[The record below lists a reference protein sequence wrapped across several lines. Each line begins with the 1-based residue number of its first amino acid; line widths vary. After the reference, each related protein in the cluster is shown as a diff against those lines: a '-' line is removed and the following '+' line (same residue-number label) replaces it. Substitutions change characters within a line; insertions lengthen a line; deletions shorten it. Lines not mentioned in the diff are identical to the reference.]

1 MLTKSKDFLQEYCA
15 TVVKIGEIIPIEGSD
30 FLGTTLVNGFS
41 IIVRKDLIHEGDI
54 MIYCPIETQLNET
67 FLSSN
72 DLYEWSC
79 RHLNS
84 NYLEVEE
91 CINQDGLEVAKK
103 MVGFFNKYGRV
114 RILRLRGH
122 ASMGY
127 LTPINSLAVWGY
139 RTDQYNWEDFV
150 GVDFDTV
157 GDDKFIQVY
166 IPPKKPQAERL
177 SKDQRRNKRIEKI
190 DRMIP
195 GEFSFHYDT
204 QQLNRNM
211 HRFNPEDIIDISVKM
226 HGTSICLGNV
236 LVKKPKQFKFKPFN
250 WIHSLLP
257 LKWQKLIP
265 GYDIVYSSRTVIKN
279 SDLNSTLQGGY
290 YSKDVWGDYAK
301 LLGPYIPEGMEI
313 FGEIVG
319 YVTDTQTMIQKGY
332 DYKCLPGKNRLYV
345 YRIRTKQEDG
355 THKEWDL
362 QDIRVWLQAV
372 VSTHPELENQVDIVP
387 LLYHGSLSY
396 LYPEIPTDHHWHENI
411 LAALKQESVF
421 GMEELEP
428 LCNTKTP
435 REGIVLRI
443 EGDPI
448 AEAFKLKCIKFLE
461 AECRQIDK
469 GEIDIELNQTCLE

>member
-15 TVVKIGEIIPIEGSD
+15 TVVKIGTISPIEGTD
-30 FLGTTLVNGFS
+30 FLGTTLVNGFP

-54 MIYCPIETQLNET
+54 MIYCPIETQLDNG
-67 FLSSN
+67 FLSAN
-72 DLYEWSC
+72 NLYEWSN
-79 RHLNS
+79 RHLNL
-84 NYLEVEE
+84 NYEEVED
-91 CINQDGLEVAKK
+91 CINQDGIEAAKK

-114 RILRLRGH
+114 RILRLRGQ

-127 LTPINSLAVWGY
+127 LTSIQSLYAWGAHL
-139 RTDQYNWEDFV
+139 D
-150 GVDFDTV
+150 GVDWEKCIGIDFDEV
-157 GDDKFIQVY
+157 DGERFIQVY
-166 IPPKKPQAERL
+166 VPPKKPQAERL
-177 SKDQRRNKRIEKI
+177 TKEQRRSKRIEKI

-211 HRFNPEDIIDISVKM
+211 HRFNPDDIVDISVKM

-236 LVKKPKQFKFKPFN
+236 LVKKPKQFKFKLFN
-250 WIHSLLP
+250 WLHSLLP
-257 LKWQKLIP
+257 IKWQILEP

-290 YSKDVWGDYAK
+290 YSKDIWGDYAK

-319 YVTDTQTMIQKGY
+319 YVTDTQTPIQKGY
-332 DYKCLPGKNRLYV
+332 DYKCLPGKNRLYI
-345 YRIRTKQEDG
+345 YRISTKQEDG
-355 THKEWDL
+355 THKEWNL
-362 QDIRVWLQAV
+362 QEIRAWLQTI
-372 VSTHPELENQVDIVP
+372 VSAYSELQNQIDIVP

-396 LYPEIPTDHHWHENI
+396 LYPEISTDHHWHENI

-421 GMEELEP
+421 GMEKLEP
-428 LCNTKTP
+428 LCNNKTP

-443 EGDPI
+443 EDDPI
-448 AEAFKLKCIKFLE
+448 AEAFKLKCISFLE
-461 AECRQIDK
+461 KEAKQVDK
-469 GEIDIELNQTCLE
+469 GEINLDV

>member
-15 TVVKIGEIIPIEGSD
+15 TVVKIGTIVPIEGTD
-30 FLGTTLVNGFS
+30 FLGTTLVNGFP
-41 IIVRKDLIHEGDI
+41 IIVRRDIIHEGDI
-54 MIYCPIETQLNET
+54 MIYCPIETQLNHT
-67 FLSSN
+67 YLSSN
-72 DLYEWSC
+72 DLYEWTH

-84 NYLEVEE
+84 NYFEVED
-91 CINQDGLEVAKK
+91 CISQDGLEIAKK

-114 RILRLRGH
+114 RILRLRGQ

-127 LTPINSLAVWGY
+127 LAPINSLAVWGY
-139 RTDQYNWEDFV
+139 RPDKYNWEDFV

-157 GDDKFIQVY
+157 EDEKFIQVY

-177 SKDQRRNKRIEKI
+177 TKEQRRSKRIEKI

-211 HRFNPEDIIDISVKM
+211 HRFNPEDIVDISVKM

-236 LVKKPKQFKFKPFN
+236 LVKKPKQFKFKLFN
-250 WIHSLLP
+250 WLHSLLP
-257 LKWQKLIP
+257 IKWQILEP

-319 YVTDTQTMIQKGY
+319 YVTDTQTPIQKGY
-332 DYKCLPGKNRLYV
+332 DYKCLSGKNRLYI

-362 QDIRVWLQAV
+362 QDIRAWLQTV
-372 VSTHPELENQVDIVP
+372 VSAHPELGNKVDIVP
-387 LLYHGSLSY
+387 LLYHGSLSG

-421 GMEELEP
+421 GMENLEP
-428 LCNTKTP
+428 LCNNKTP

-448 AEAFKLKCIKFLE
+448 AEAFKLKCIAFLE
-461 AECRQIDK
+461 KEAKQVDK
-469 GEIDIELNQTCLE
+469 GEINLDV

>member
-1 MLTKSKDFLQEYCA
+1 MLTKSSDFLQEYCA
-15 TVVKIGEIIPIEGSD
+15 TVVRIGAITPIEGSD
-30 FLGTTLVNGFS
+30 FLGTTIVNGFS

-91 CINQDGLEVAKK
+91 CINQAGLEVAKK

-157 GDDKFIQVY
+157 EDEKFIQVY
-166 IPPKKPQAERL
+166 IPPRKPQPDRL

-190 DRMIP
+190 SRMIP

-211 HRFNPEDIIDISVKM
+211 HRFNITDVVNISVKM

-250 WIHSLLP
+250 WVHSLLP

-265 GYDIVYSSRTVIKN
+265 GYDVVYSSRTVVKN
-279 SDLNSTLQGGY
+279 ADLNNTLNPGGGY
-290 YSKDVWGDYAK
+290 YGTDIWADYAK
-301 LLGPYIPEGMEI
+301 LFGPCIPEGMEI

-319 YVTDTQTMIQKGY
+319 YVTGTQTAIQKGY
-332 DYKCLPGKNRLYV
+332 DYGCKPGENKLYI
-345 YRIRTKQEDG
+345 YRIRTKEENGIHREWELWQIRDFLQFTTTIYPEIIGKVDVVPVLYSG
-355 THKEWDL
+355 TLMD
-362 QDIRVWLQAV
+362 
-372 VSTHPELENQVDIVP
+372 
-387 LLYHGSLSY
+387 
-396 LYPEIPTDHHWHENI
+396 LYPEIPTDHHWHENV
-411 LAALKQESVF
+411 LAALKQESAF

-428 LCNTKTP
+428 LCNNKTP
-435 REGIVLRI
+435 REGVVLRI
-443 EGDPI
+443 VGDPI
-448 AEAFKLKCIKFLE
+448 AEAFKLKCISFLE
-461 AECRQIDK
+461 KEAKQVDK
-469 GEIDIELNQTCLE
+469 GEINLDV

>member
-15 TVVKIGEIIPIEGSD
+15 TVVKIGTITPIEGTD

-41 IIVRKDLIHEGDI
+41 IIVRRDLIHEGDI

-67 FLSSN
+67 YLSSN
-72 DLYEWSC
+72 DLYEWSH
-79 RHLNS
+79 RNLNS

-114 RILRLRGH
+114 RILRLRGQ

-127 LTPINSLAVWGY
+127 LAPINSLAVWGY
-139 RTDQYNWEDFV
+139 RTDKYNWEDFV

-157 GDDKFIQVY
+157 EDEKFIQVY
-166 IPPKKPQAERL
+166 IPPKKPQTERL
-177 SKDQRRNKRIEKI
+177 TKEQRRSKRIEKI

-211 HRFNPEDIIDISVKM
+211 HRFSPEDIVDISVKM

-236 LVKKPKQFKFKPFN
+236 LVKKPKQFKFKLFN
-250 WIHSLLP
+250 WLHSLLP
-257 LKWQKLIP
+257 VKWQILEP

-319 YVTDTQTMIQKGY
+319 YVTDTHTPIQKGY
-332 DYKCLPGKNRLYV
+332 DYKCLPGKNRLYI
-345 YRIRTKQEDG
+345 YRIRTKQENG
-355 THKEWDL
+355 THKEWEL
-362 QDIRVWLQAV
+362 QDIRTWLQTIVGAH
-372 VSTHPELENQVDIVP
+372 SELVNKVDIVP
-387 LLYHGSLSY
+387 LLYHGSLSH
-396 LYPEIPTDHHWHENI
+396 LYPEIPTNQHWHENM

-421 GMEELEP
+421 GMENLEP
-428 LCNTKTP
+428 LCNNKTP

-448 AEAFKLKCIKFLE
+448 AEAFKLKCIAFLE
-461 AECRQIDK
+461 KEAKQVDK
-469 GEIDIELNQTCLE
+469 GEINLDV

>member
-15 TVVKIGEIIPIEGSD
+15 TVVKIGEITPIEGSD

-67 FLSSN
+67 YLSAN
-72 DLYEWSC
+72 DLYEWSH

-91 CINQDGLEVAKK
+91 CINQDGIEVAKK

-114 RILRLRGH
+114 RILRLRGQ

-127 LTPINSLAVWGY
+127 LASINSLAVWGY
-139 RTDQYNWEDFV
+139 RTDKYNWEDFV

-157 GDDKFIQVY
+157 EDDKFIQVY
-166 IPPKKPQAERL
+166 IPPKKPQPERL
-177 SKDQRRNKRIEKI
+177 TKDQRRSKRIEKI

-211 HRFNPEDIIDISVKM
+211 HRFNPEDIVDISVKM

-236 LVKKPKQFKFKPFN
+236 LVKKPKQFKFTLFN
-250 WIHSLLP
+250 WLHSLLP
-257 LKWQKLIP
+257 AKWQILEP

-319 YVTDTQTMIQKGY
+319 YVTDTQTPIQKGY
-332 DYKCLPGKNRLYV
+332 DYKCLPGKNRLHV

-355 THKEWDL
+355 THKEWDI
-362 QDIRVWLQAV
+362 QDIRVWLQTV
-372 VSTHPELENQVDIVP
+372 VGAHSELENQVDIVP
-387 LLYHGSLSY
+387 LLYHGSLGD
-396 LYPEIPTDHHWHENI
+396 LYPEISTDHHWHENI

-421 GMEELEP
+421 GMEALEP
-428 LCNTKTP
+428 LCNNKTP

-443 EGDPI
+443 IGDPI
-448 AEAFKLKCIKFLE
+448 AEAFKLKCISFLE
-461 AECRQIDK
+461 KEAKQVDK
-469 GEIDIELNQTCLE
+469 GELNLDV

>member
-15 TVVKIGEIIPIEGSD
+15 TVVKIGEITPIEGSD

-72 DLYEWSC
+72 DLYEWSH

-84 NYLEVEE
+84 NYLKVEE

-139 RTDQYNWEDFV
+139 RTDKYNWEDFV

-157 GDDKFIQVY
+157 GDNKFIQVY
-166 IPPKKPQAERL
+166 IPPKKPQPERL
-177 SKDQRRNKRIEKI
+177 TKEQRRSKRIEKI

-211 HRFNPEDIIDISVKM
+211 HRFNPEDIVDISVKM

-236 LVKKPKQFKFKPFN
+236 LVKKPKQFKFKLFN
-250 WIHSLLP
+250 WLHNLLP
-257 LKWQKLIP
+257 IKWQILEP

-319 YVTDTQTMIQKGY
+319 YVTDTQTPIQKGY
-332 DYKCLPGKNRLYV
+332 DYKCLPGKNRLYI

-362 QDIRVWLQAV
+362 QDIRTWIQTV
-372 VSTHPELENQVDIVP
+372 VSAHSELENKVDIVP

-396 LYPEIPTDHHWHENI
+396 LYPEISTDHHWHENI

-421 GMEELEP
+421 GMESLEP
-428 LCNTKTP
+428 LCNNKTP

-448 AEAFKLKCIKFLE
+448 AEAFKLKCIAFLE
-461 AECRQIDK
+461 KEAKQVDK
-469 GEIDIELNQTCLE
+469 GEFNLDV

>member
-79 RHLNS
+79 RNLNS

-91 CINQDGLEVAKK
+91 CINQDGPEVAKK

-139 RTDQYNWEDFV
+139 RTDKYNWEDFV

-157 GDDKFIQVY
+157 EDEKFIQVY
-166 IPPKKPQAERL
+166 IPPKKPQVERL
-177 SKDQRRNKRIEKI
+177 SKDQRRNKRIERI

-195 GEFSFHYDT
+195 GEFAFHYDT

-211 HRFNPEDIIDISVKM
+211 HRFNPEDQVDISVKM

-236 LVKKPKQFKFKPFN
+236 LVKKPKQYKCELIN
-250 WIHSLLP
+250 WLHSKLP
-257 LKWQKLIP
+257 LKWQRLES
-265 GYDIVYSSRTVIKN
+265 GYDIIYSSRTVIKN
-279 SDLNSTLQGGY
+279 ADLNNTLNPGGGY
-290 YSKDVWGDYAK
+290 YGTDVWADYAK
-301 LLGPYIPEGMEI
+301 LFGPYIPEGMEI

-319 YVTDTQTMIQKGY
+319 YVTGTQTAIQKGY
-332 DYKCLPGKNRLYV
+332 DYGCRIGENQLYI
-345 YRIRTKQEDG
+345 YRIRTKEADG
-355 THKEWDL
+355 THREWELWQIRDFL
-362 QDIRVWLQAV
+362 QFIVTL
-372 VSTHPELENQVDIVP
+372 HPELIGKVDIVP
-387 LLYHGSLSY
+387 ILYSGTLSH
-396 LYPEIPTDHHWHENI
+396 LYPEIPTDHHWHENV
-411 LAALKQESVF
+411 LAALKQELVF
-421 GMEELEP
+421 GMEGLEP
-428 LCNTKTP
+428 FCNNKVP

-443 EGDPI
+443 VGDPI
-448 AEAFKLKCIKFLE
+448 AEAFKLKCISFLE
-461 AECRQIDK
+461 KEAKQVDK
-469 GEIDIELNQTCLE
+469 GEINLDV

>member
-15 TVVKIGEIIPIEGSD
+15 TVVKIGAITPIEGTD

-54 MIYCPIETQLNET
+54 MIYCPIETQLNT
-67 FLSSN
+67 GFLSAN
-72 DLYEWSC
+72 NLYEWSH
-79 RHLNS
+79 RHLNQ
-84 NYLEVEE
+84 NYEKVED
-91 CINQDGLEVAKK
+91 CISQDGLEVAKK

-114 RILRLRGH
+114 RILRLRGQ

-127 LTPINSLAVWGY
+127 LTPIQSLYTWGACLG
-139 RTDQYNWEDFV
+139 
-150 GVDFDTV
+150 GVDWENCIGMDFDEV
-157 GDDKFIQVY
+157 NGERFIQVY
-166 IPPKKPQAERL
+166 IPPRKPQSERL

-211 HRFNPEDIIDISVKM
+211 HRFNITDVVDISVKM

-362 QDIRVWLQAV
+362 QDIRTWLQTV
-372 VSTHPELENQVDIVP
+372 VSAHPELENQIDIVP

-396 LYPEIPTDHHWHENI
+396 LYPEIAADHHWHENI
-411 LAALKQESVF
+411 LAALKQEPAF

-448 AEAFKLKCIKFLE
+448 AEAFKLKCVSFLE
-461 AECRQIDK
+461 KEAKQVDK
-469 GEIDIELNQTCLE
+469 GEINLDV

>member
-15 TVVKIGEIIPIEGSD
+15 TVVKIGTIVPIEGTD
-30 FLGTTLVNGFS
+30 FLGTTLVNGFP

-67 FLSSN
+67 YLSSN
-72 DLYEWSC
+72 DLYEWSH

-84 NYLEVEE
+84 NYFEVEE
-91 CINQDGLEVAKK
+91 CINQDGMEAAKK

-114 RILRLRGH
+114 RILRLRGQ

-127 LTPINSLAVWGY
+127 LASINSLAVWGY
-139 RTDQYNWEDFV
+139 RTDKYNWEDFV

-157 GDDKFIQVY
+157 EDEKFIQVY

-177 SKDQRRNKRIEKI
+177 SKDQRRSKRIEKI

-211 HRFNPEDIIDISVKM
+211 HRFNPEDQVDISIKM

-236 LVKKPKQFKFKPFN
+236 LVKKPKQYKLGIIN
-250 WIHSLLP
+250 WLHSKLP
-257 LKWQKLIP
+257 LKCQRLES

-279 SDLNSTLQGGY
+279 ADLNNTLNPGGGY
-290 YSKDVWGDYAK
+290 YGTDIWADYAK

-319 YVTDTQTMIQKGY
+319 YVTGTQTAIQKGY
-332 DYKCLPGKNRLYV
+332 DYGCKIGDNRLYI
-345 YRIRTKQEDG
+345 YRIRTKEADG
-355 THKEWDL
+355 THREWEL
-362 QDIRVWLQAV
+362 WQIRDFLRFIVIQY
-372 VSTHPELENQVDIVP
+372 PELIGKVDIVP
-387 LLYHGSLSY
+387 ILYSGTLSH
-396 LYPEIPTDHHWHENI
+396 LYPEIPTDHHWHENV
-411 LAALKQESVF
+411 LAALKQEPVF
-421 GMEELEP
+421 GMEGLEP
-428 LCNTKTP
+428 FCNNKVP

-443 EGDPI
+443 VGDPI
-448 AEAFKLKCIKFLE
+448 AEAFKLKCISFLE
-461 AECRQIDK
+461 KEAKQVDK
-469 GEIDIELNQTCLE
+469 GEINLDV

>member
-166 IPPKKPQAERL
+166 IPPRKPQPERL
-177 SKDQRRNKRIEKI
+177 PKDQRRNKRIEKI

-301 LLGPYIPEGMEI
+301 LLGPYIPAGMEI

-332 DYKCLPGKNRLYV
+332 DYKCPPGKNRLYV

-362 QDIRVWLQAV
+362 QDIRTWLQTI
-372 VSTHPELENQVDIVP
+372 VSTHQELENQIDIVP

-396 LYPEIPTDHHWHENI
+396 LYPEISTDHHWHENI
-411 LAALKQESVF
+411 LAALKQEPAF

-448 AEAFKLKCIKFLE
+448 AEAFKLKCISFLE
-461 AECRQIDK
+461 KEAKQVDK
-469 GEIDIELNQTCLE
+469 GDINLDV

>member
-15 TVVKIGEIIPIEGSD
+15 TVVKIGEITPIEGSD

-67 FLSSN
+67 YLSAN
-72 DLYEWSC
+72 DLYEWSN

-91 CINQDGLEVAKK
+91 CINQDGIEAAKK

-114 RILRLRGH
+114 RILRLRGQ

-127 LTPINSLAVWGY
+127 LAPINSLAVWGY
-139 RTDQYNWEDFV
+139 RPDKYNWEDFV
-150 GVDFDTV
+150 GVDFDMV
-157 GDDKFIQVY
+157 EDEKFIQVY
-166 IPPKKPQAERL
+166 IPPKKPQPERL
-177 SKDQRRNKRIEKI
+177 TKEQRRSKRIEKI

-204 QQLNRNM
+204 QQLNRNI
-211 HRFNPEDIIDISVKM
+211 HRFNPEDIVDISVKM

-236 LVKKPKQFKFKPFN
+236 LVKKPKQFKFKLFN
-250 WIHSLLP
+250 WLHSLLP
-257 LKWQKLIP
+257 VKWQILGP

-319 YVTDTQTMIQKGY
+319 YVTDTQTPIQKGY
-332 DYKCLPGKNRLYV
+332 DYKCLPGKNRLHV

-362 QDIRVWLQAV
+362 QDIRVWLQKV
-372 VSTHPELENQVDIVP
+372 VGEHSELENQVDIVP
-387 LLYHGSLSY
+387 LLYHGSLGH
-396 LYPEIPTDHHWHENI
+396 LYPEISTDHHWHENI

-428 LCNTKTP
+428 LCNNKTP

-443 EGDPI
+443 IGDPI
-448 AEAFKLKCIKFLE
+448 AEAFKLKCISFLE
-461 AECRQIDK
+461 KEAKQVDK
-469 GEIDIELNQTCLE
+469 GELNLDV

>member
-15 TVVKIGEIIPIEGSD
+15 TVVKIGIITPIEGTD
-30 FLGTTLVNGFS
+30 FLGTTLVNGFP

-67 FLSSN
+67 YLSAN
-72 DLYEWSC
+72 DLYEWSH

-84 NYLEVEE
+84 NYLEVEK
-91 CINQDGLEVAKK
+91 CINQDGMEVAKK

-114 RILRLRGH
+114 RILRLRGQ

-127 LTPINSLAVWGY
+127 LAPINSLAVWGY
-139 RTDQYNWEDFV
+139 RTDKYNWEDFV

-157 GDDKFIQVY
+157 EDDKFIQVY

-177 SKDQRRNKRIEKI
+177 TKEQRRNKRIEKI

-211 HRFNPEDIIDISVKM
+211 HLFNPEDVVDISVKM
-226 HGTSICLGNV
+226 HGTSICMGNV
-236 LVKKPKQFKFKPFN
+236 QVKKPKQFKFKPFN
-250 WIHSLLP
+250 WLHSLLP
-257 LKWQKLIP
+257 LKWQKLEP

-290 YSKDVWGDYAK
+290 YSKDVWGDYAQ
-301 LLGPYIPEGMEI
+301 LFGPYIPKDMEV

-332 DYKCLPGKNRLYV
+332 DYGCAPGKNKLYI
-345 YRIRTKQEDG
+345 YRVRTKNPDG
-355 THKEWDL
+355 THKEWNLSEIAEGLGEVLHNNPDL
-362 QDIRVWLQAV
+362 KEHI
-372 VSTHPELENQVDIVP
+372 DIVP
-387 LLYHGSLSY
+387 ILYRGTLGA
-396 LYPEIPTDHHWHENI
+396 LYPEIPTDHHWHENV
-411 LAALKQESVF
+411 LAALKQEPAF
-421 GMEELEP
+421 LMEELEP
-428 LCNTKTP
+428 FCKIKSP

-443 EGDPI
+443 VDDPI
-448 AEAFKLKCIKFLE
+448 AEAFKLKCINFLE
-461 AECRQIDK
+461 KEAKQVDK
-469 GEIDIELNQTCLE
+469 GEINLDV

>member
-1 MLTKSKDFLQEYCA
+1 MLTKSKDFMQEYCA
-15 TVVKIGEIIPIEGSD
+15 TVVKIGTITPIEGTD

-67 FLSSN
+67 YLSAN
-72 DLYEWSC
+72 DLYEWSN

-91 CINQDGLEVAKK
+91 CINQDGLEAAKK

-114 RILRLRGH
+114 RILRLRGQ

-127 LTPINSLAVWGY
+127 LAPINSLAVWGY
-139 RTDQYNWEDFV
+139 RTDKYNWEDLV
-150 GVDFDTV
+150 GVDFDTIE
-157 GDDKFIQVY
+157 DDKFIQVY
-166 IPPKKPQAERL
+166 IPPKKPQTERL
-177 SKDQRRNKRIEKI
+177 TKEQRRSKRIEKI

-211 HRFNPEDIIDISVKM
+211 HRFNITDVVDISVKM

-332 DYKCLPGKNRLYV
+332 DYGCKPGKNRLYV
-345 YRIRTKQEDG
+345 YRIRTKQEHG
-355 THKEWDL
+355 IHKEWDL
-362 QDIRVWLQAV
+362 RDIKTWLQTI
-372 VSTHPELENQVDIVP
+372 VSIHPELENRVDIVP

-396 LYPEIPTDHHWHENI
+396 LYPEISTDHHWHENI
-411 LAALKQESVF
+411 LAALKQEHVF

-428 LCNTKTP
+428 LCNNKTP

-443 EGDPI
+443 EEDPI
-448 AEAFKLKCIKFLE
+448 AEAFKLKCISFLE
-461 AECRQIDK
+461 KEAKQVDK
-469 GEIDIELNQTCLE
+469 GEINLDV

>member
-15 TVVKIGEIIPIEGSD
+15 TVVKIGTITPIEGTD

-54 MIYCPIETQLNET
+54 MIYCPIETQLNAG
-67 FLSSN
+67 FLSTN
-72 DLYEWSC
+72 NLYEWSH
-79 RHLNS
+79 RHLNQ
-84 NYLEVEE
+84 NYEKVED

-114 RILRLRGH
+114 RILRLKGQ

-127 LTPINSLAVWGY
+127 LTPIQSLYTWGACLS
-139 RTDQYNWEDFV
+139 
-150 GVDFDTV
+150 GVDWENCIGMDFDEV
-157 GDDKFIQVY
+157 NGERFIQVY
-166 IPPKKPQAERL
+166 IPPIKPQSERL

-204 QQLNRNM
+204 QQLNRNI
-211 HRFNPEDIIDISVKM
+211 HRFNPEDIVDISVKM

-319 YVTDTQTMIQKGY
+319 YVTDTQTPIQKGY
-332 DYKCLPGKNRLYV
+332 DYKCLSGKNRLYI

-362 QDIRVWLQAV
+362 QDIRVWLQTLV
-372 VSTHPELENQVDIVP
+372 GIHQELEDQIDIVP
-387 LLYHGSLSY
+387 ILYHGSLSY

-421 GMEELEP
+421 GMEKLEP
-428 LCNTKTP
+428 LCNNKTP

-448 AEAFKLKCIKFLE
+448 AEAFKLKCISFLE

-469 GEIDIELNQTCLE
+469 GEIDIELKQSYSK

>member
-15 TVVKIGEIIPIEGSD
+15 TVVKIGEITPIEGSD

-72 DLYEWSC
+72 DLYEWSH

-139 RTDQYNWEDFV
+139 RTDKYNWEDFV

-177 SKDQRRNKRIEKI
+177 TKEQRRSKRIEKI
-190 DRMIP
+190 NRMIP

-211 HRFNPEDIIDISVKM
+211 HRFNPEDIVDISVKM

-236 LVKKPKQFKFKPFN
+236 LVKKPKQFKFKLFN
-250 WIHSLLP
+250 WLHNLLP
-257 LKWQKLIP
+257 IKWQILEP

-290 YSKDVWGDYAK
+290 YSKDIWGDYAK

-319 YVTDTQTMIQKGY
+319 YVTDTHTPIQKGY
-332 DYKCLPGKNRLYV
+332 DYKCLPGKNRLYI

-362 QDIRVWLQAV
+362 QDIRTWLQTV
-372 VSTHPELENQVDIVP
+372 VSAHSELENKVDIVP

-396 LYPEIPTDHHWHENI
+396 LYPEISTDHHWHENI

-421 GMEELEP
+421 GMENLEP
-428 LCNTKTP
+428 LCNNKTP

-448 AEAFKLKCIKFLE
+448 AEAFKLKCIAFLE
-461 AECRQIDK
+461 KEAKQVDK
-469 GEIDIELNQTCLE
+469 GEINLDV

>member
-15 TVVKIGEIIPIEGSD
+15 TVVKIGTITPIEGTD

-41 IIVRKDLIHEGDI
+41 IIVRKDIIHEGDI

-67 FLSSN
+67 YLSAN
-72 DLYEWSC
+72 DLYEWSH

-84 NYLEVEE
+84 NYLEVED

-114 RILRLRGH
+114 RILRLRGQ

-127 LTPINSLAVWGY
+127 LAPINSLAVWGY
-139 RTDQYNWEDFV
+139 RPDKYNWEDFV

-157 GDDKFIQVY
+157 EDEKFIQVY

-177 SKDQRRNKRIEKI
+177 TKEQRRSKRIEKI

-211 HRFNPEDIIDISVKM
+211 HRFNPEDIVDISVKM

-236 LVKKPKQFKFKPFN
+236 LVKKPKQFKFKFFN
-250 WIHSLLP
+250 WLHNLLP
-257 LKWQKLIP
+257 VKWQILEP

-319 YVTDTQTMIQKGY
+319 YVTDTQTPIQKGY
-332 DYKCLPGKNRLYV
+332 DYKCLPGKNRLYI

-362 QDIRVWLQAV
+362 QDIRTWLQTV
-372 VSTHPELENQVDIVP
+372 VNAHPELENKVDIVP
-387 LLYHGSLSY
+387 LLYHGSLSC
-396 LYPEIPTDHHWHENI
+396 LYPEISTDHHWHENI

-421 GMEELEP
+421 GMENLEP
-428 LCNTKTP
+428 LCNNKTP

-448 AEAFKLKCIKFLE
+448 AEAFKLKCIAFLE
-461 AECRQIDK
+461 KEAKQVDK
-469 GEIDIELNQTCLE
+469 GEINLDV

>member
-15 TVVKIGEIIPIEGSD
+15 TVVKIGEITPIEGSD

-41 IIVRKDLIHEGDI
+41 IIVRKDLIHESDI

-67 FLSSN
+67 YLSAN
-72 DLYEWSC
+72 DLYEWSN

-91 CINQDGLEVAKK
+91 CINQDGIEAAKK

-114 RILRLRGH
+114 RILRLRGQ

-127 LTPINSLAVWGY
+127 LAPINSLAVWGY
-139 RTDQYNWEDFV
+139 RPDKYNWEDFV
-150 GVDFDTV
+150 GVDFDMV
-157 GDDKFIQVY
+157 EDEKFIQVY
-166 IPPKKPQAERL
+166 IPPKKPQPECL
-177 SKDQRRNKRIEKI
+177 TKEQRRSKRIEKI

-204 QQLNRNM
+204 QQLNRNI
-211 HRFNPEDIIDISVKM
+211 HRFNPEDIVDISVKM

-236 LVKKPKQFKFKPFN
+236 LVKKPKQFKFKLFN
-250 WIHSLLP
+250 WLHSLLP
-257 LKWQKLIP
+257 VKWQILGP

-319 YVTDTQTMIQKGY
+319 YVTDTQTPIQKGY
-332 DYKCLPGKNRLYV
+332 DYKCLPGKNRLHV

-362 QDIRVWLQAV
+362 QDIRVWLQKV
-372 VSTHPELENQVDIVP
+372 VGEHSELENQVDIVP
-387 LLYHGSLSY
+387 LLYHGSLGY
-396 LYPEIPTDHHWHENI
+396 LYPEISTDHHWHENI

-428 LCNTKTP
+428 LCNNKTP

-443 EGDPI
+443 IGDPI
-448 AEAFKLKCIKFLE
+448 AEAFKLKCISFLE
-461 AECRQIDK
+461 KEAKQVDR
-469 GEIDIELNQTCLE
+469 GELNLDV

>member
-15 TVVKIGEIIPIEGSD
+15 TVVKIGTIVPIEGTD

-41 IIVRKDLIHEGDI
+41 IIVRRDLIHEGDI

-67 FLSSN
+67 YLSSN
-72 DLYEWSC
+72 DLYEWSH

-84 NYLEVEE
+84 NYFEVEE
-91 CINQDGLEVAKK
+91 CINQDGMEAAKK

-114 RILRLRGH
+114 RILRLRGQ

-127 LTPINSLAVWGY
+127 LASINSLAVWGY
-139 RTDQYNWEDFV
+139 RTDKYNWEDFV

-157 GDDKFIQVY
+157 EDEKFIQVY
-166 IPPKKPQAERL
+166 IPPKKPQSERL
-177 SKDQRRNKRIEKI
+177 SKDQRRSKRIEKI

-211 HRFNPEDIIDISVKM
+211 HKFNPEDQVDISIKM

-236 LVKKPKQFKFKPFN
+236 LVKKPKQYKLGIIN
-250 WIHSLLP
+250 WLHSKLP
-257 LKWQKLIP
+257 LKYQRLES

-279 SDLNSTLQGGY
+279 ADLNNTLNPGGGY
-290 YSKDVWGDYAK
+290 YGTDIWADYAK

-319 YVTDTQTMIQKGY
+319 YVTGTQTAIQKGY
-332 DYKCLPGKNRLYV
+332 DYGCKIGDNRLYI
-345 YRIRTKQEDG
+345 YRIRTKEADG
-355 THKEWDL
+355 THREWEL
-362 QDIRVWLQAV
+362 WQIRDFLRFIVIQY
-372 VSTHPELENQVDIVP
+372 PELIGKVDIVP
-387 LLYHGSLSY
+387 ILYSGTLSH
-396 LYPEIPTDHHWHENI
+396 LYPEIPTDHHWHENV
-411 LAALKQESVF
+411 LAALKQEPVF
-421 GMEELEP
+421 GMEGLEP
-428 LCNTKTP
+428 FCNNKVP

-443 EGDPI
+443 VGDPI
-448 AEAFKLKCIKFLE
+448 AEAFKLKCISFLE
-461 AECRQIDK
+461 KEAKQVDK
-469 GEIDIELNQTCLE
+469 GEINLDV

>member
-15 TVVKIGEIIPIEGSD
+15 TVVKIGEITPIEGSD

-41 IIVRKDLIHEGDI
+41 IIVRKDLIHESDI

-67 FLSSN
+67 YLSAN
-72 DLYEWSC
+72 DLYEWSN

-91 CINQDGLEVAKK
+91 CINQDGIEAAKK

-114 RILRLRGH
+114 RILRLRGQ

-127 LTPINSLAVWGY
+127 LAPINSLAVWGY
-139 RTDQYNWEDFV
+139 RPDKYNWEDFV
-150 GVDFDTV
+150 GVDFDMV
-157 GDDKFIQVY
+157 EDEKFIQVY
-166 IPPKKPQAERL
+166 IPPKKPQPERL
-177 SKDQRRNKRIEKI
+177 TKEQRRSKRIEKI

-204 QQLNRNM
+204 QQLNRNI
-211 HRFNPEDIIDISVKM
+211 HRFNPEDIVDISVKM

-236 LVKKPKQFKFKPFN
+236 LVKKPKQFKFKLFN
-250 WIHSLLP
+250 WLHSLLP
-257 LKWQKLIP
+257 VKWQILGP

-319 YVTDTQTMIQKGY
+319 YVTDTQTPIQKGY
-332 DYKCLPGKNRLYV
+332 DYKCLPGKNRLHV

-362 QDIRVWLQAV
+362 QDIRVWLQKV
-372 VSTHPELENQVDIVP
+372 VGEHSELENQVDIVP
-387 LLYHGSLSY
+387 LLYHGSLGY
-396 LYPEIPTDHHWHENI
+396 LYPEISTDHHWHENI

-428 LCNTKTP
+428 LCNNKTP

-443 EGDPI
+443 IGDPI
-448 AEAFKLKCIKFLE
+448 AEAFKLKCISFLE
-461 AECRQIDK
+461 KEAKQVDR
-469 GEIDIELNQTCLE
+469 GELNLDV